1 MIYTL
6 MNKNNP
12 VIDFETQM
20 GTILRITDT
29 WNEEYLPIG
38 TRTKTGIDVKIL
50 NHWWHG
56 RSIPASRTG
65 IKEALENMGIDSS
78 KELLEKSYGL
88 SLSDQYWIRPDHSKI
103 QWKDIN
109 FFENPF
115 SEDVG
120 SALFGGQFSGDFMS
134 PDNTS
139 DGWLRKKW
147 VIQNQRRVLL
157 KSGSGESQQEPLNE
171 VLANMI
177 CDRLDIK
184 NYVKY
189 QCGYQEDHAFSA
201 CDNFI
206 TPDTELIT
214 ANMFMKIKKKINHHS
229 YYQHY
234 KECCQEMG
242 VDITE
247 SLDDMLILD
256 LIICNRDRHYNNFGM
271 IRNVNTLQIE
281 KAAPIFDSGTSA
293 FAGISENKIK
303 TLPLNESKP
312 FCKYHEEQIALIQN
326 IERYEFQ
333 KLTGLEEEFNKE
345 VFGVHL
351 KPLKL
356 DESVDL
362 DLLAR
367 QTPGFSAVLVL
378 SVALALPVAEEPLS
392 LLPHAAREPTSI
404 AAVSSIANFFFI
416 KLSSSF
422 FSYKST
428 MLCIALY

>member
-65 IKEALENMGIDSS
+65 IKEALENMEIDSS

-157 KSGSGESQQEPLNE
+157 KAGSGESQQEPLNE

-229 YYQHY
+229 CYQHY

-242 VDITE
+242 VDITD

-256 LIICNRDRHYNNFGM
+256 FIICNRDRHYNNFGM

-281 KAAPIFDSGTSA
+281 KAAPIFDTGTSA

-333 KLTGLEEEFNKE
+333 KLTGLEEEFNE
-345 VFGVHL
+345 LLQQSPFITISRRD
-351 KPLKL
+351 KL
-356 DESVDL
+356 VTWLGE
-362 DLLAR
+362 R
-367 QTPGFSAVLVL
+367 I
-378 SVALALPVAEEPLS
+378 
-392 LLPHAAREPTSI
+392 R
-404 AAVSSIANFFFI
+404 
-416 KLSSSF
+416 
-422 FSYKST
+422 
-428 MLCIALY
+428 MLCESKMDTERVFQIVKTAKEYQRRK

>member
-1 MIYTL
+1 M
-6 MNKNNP
+6 
-12 VIDFETQM
+12 
-20 GTILRITDT
+20 
-29 WNEEYLPIG
+29 
-38 TRTKTGIDVKIL
+38 
-50 NHWWHG
+50 
-56 RSIPASRTG
+56 
-65 IKEALENMGIDSS
+65 
-78 KELLEKSYGL
+78 
-88 SLSDQYWIRPDHSKI
+88 
-103 QWKDIN
+103 
-109 FFENPF
+109 
-115 SEDVG
+115 
-120 SALFGGQFSGDFMS
+120 FGGQFSGDFMS
-134 PDNTS
+134 PDNTA

-147 VIQNQRRVLL
+147 VIQNQKRVLL

-177 CDRLDIK
+177 CDRLNIK

-206 TPDTELIT
+206 TPGTELIT

-333 KLTGLEEEFNKE
+333 KLTGLEEEFNE
-345 VFGVHL
+345 LLQRSPFITISRRD
-351 KPLKL
+351 KL
-356 DESVDL
+356 VTWLGE
-362 DLLAR
+362 R
-367 QTPGFSAVLVL
+367 I
-378 SVALALPVAEEPLS
+378 
-392 LLPHAAREPTSI
+392 R
-404 AAVSSIANFFFI
+404 
-416 KLSSSF
+416 
-422 FSYKST
+422 
-428 MLCIALY
+428 MLCESKMDTERVFQIVKTAKEYQRRK

>member
-1 MIYTL
+1 
-6 MNKNNP
+6 
-12 VIDFETQM
+12 
-20 GTILRITDT
+20 
-29 WNEEYLPIG
+29 
-38 TRTKTGIDVKIL
+38 
-50 NHWWHG
+50 
-56 RSIPASRTG
+56 
-65 IKEALENMGIDSS
+65 
-78 KELLEKSYGL
+78 
-88 SLSDQYWIRPDHSKI
+88 
-103 QWKDIN
+103 
-109 FFENPF
+109 
-115 SEDVG
+115 
-120 SALFGGQFSGDFMS
+120 MS

-177 CDRLDIK
+177 CDRLNIK

-189 QCGYQEDHAFSA
+189 QCSYQEDHAFSA

-206 TPDTELIT
+206 TPNTELIT

-256 LIICNRDRHYNNFGM
+256 FIICNRDRHYNNFGM

-281 KAAPIFDSGTSA
+281 KAAPIFDTGTSA

-333 KLTGLEEEFNKE
+333 KLTGLEEEFNE
-345 VFGVHL
+345 LLQRSPFITISRRD
-351 KPLKL
+351 KL
-356 DESVDL
+356 VTWLGE
-362 DLLAR
+362 R
-367 QTPGFSAVLVL
+367 I
-378 SVALALPVAEEPLS
+378 
-392 LLPHAAREPTSI
+392 R
-404 AAVSSIANFFFI
+404 
-416 KLSSSF
+416 
-422 FSYKST
+422 
-428 MLCIALY
+428 MLCESKMDTERVFQIVKTAKEYQRRK